1 MAGDIQV
8 LCARFFKGPRLM
20 AQSEELIKPG
30 SGRGLLD
37 VYANRFLLKLLVR
50 KEIKIRYRG
59 SALGLL
65 WSYMKPLMQFLVYFV
80 ALGIFLNLQHGTP
93 NYAIYLFSGIV
104 FINFFTEALGNST
117 RSIVDNRDLIRKI
130 YLPREL
136 FPVATVWVSAA
147 HFLPQAAVLV
157 GACLIAGW
165 TPSVLQL
172 VAVLVAFVMV
182 SVLATGLGLLFG
194 AANVYFRD
202 SENLVDMMLMIVT
215 WASPVLYV
223 WTMVE
228 RVMGP
233 WFWVYQLNPLTV
245 GVEIFHWAFWY
256 PTLDP
261 DQVPLVTLPPDLVTH
276 WLPVAFCISLVI
288 LFAGQVVFRKLAIHF
303 AQEL

>member
-1 MAGDIQV
+1 MVPAED
-8 LCARFFKGPRLM
+8 
-20 AQSEELIKPG
+20 LIKPG
-30 SGRGLLD
+30 RGRGLLD

-65 WSYMKPLMQFLVYFV
+65 WSYVKPLMQFLIYFV

-104 FINFFTEALGNST
+104 FVNFFTESLGNAT

-147 HFLPQAAVLV
+147 HFLPQVAVLV

-165 TPSVLQL
+165 APSLIQL
-172 VAVLVAFVMV
+172 LVVIVAFVMV
-182 SVLATGLGLLFG
+182 AILATGLGLLFG

-202 SENLVDMMLMIVT
+202 SENIVDMILMIVT

-233 WFWVYQLNPLTV
+233 WFWIYMLNPLTV

-256 PTLDP
+256 PTLEP
-261 DQVPLVTLPPDLVTH
+261 DQIPFAPLPPDLVTF
-276 WLPVAFCISLVI
+276 WLPVAIGISLLV
-288 LFAGQVVFRKLAIHF
+288 LFVGQLVFRKLSIHF

>member
-1 MAGDIQV
+1 MD
-8 LCARFFKGPRLM
+8 RT
-20 AQSEELIKPG
+20 EELIRPG
-30 SGRGLLD
+30 NGRGLLD
-37 VYANRFLLKLLVR
+37 VYSNRFLLKLLVR

-65 WSYMKPLMQFLVYFV
+65 WSYVKPLMQFLIYFV

-104 FINFFTEALGNST
+104 FVNFFTESLGNAT

-147 HFLPQAAVLV
+147 HFLPQVAVLV

-165 TPSVLQL
+165 APSILQL
-172 VAVLVAFVMV
+172 VAVLAAFIMV
-182 SVLATGLGLLFG
+182 SILATGLGLLFG

-202 SENLVDMMLMIVT
+202 SENIVDMILMIVT

-233 WFWVYQLNPLTV
+233 WFWLYQLNPLTV
-245 GVEIFHWAFWY
+245 GVEIFHWTFWY

-261 DQVPLVTLPPDLVTH
+261 DQLPLVDLPPNLISL
-276 WLPVAFCISLVI
+276 WLPVAFGISLIVLVI
-288 LFAGQVVFRKLAIHF
+288 GQLVFRKLSVHF